1 MHAKTGLG
9 EEGARDTHHAAMM
22 TDKDLT
28 RGKAVCS
35 ICRKDSDA
43 RLFLK
48 NIERSGDSYSVYYCT
63 HCHVGFTVPFP
74 SHDVLSRIYSSGS
87 YRSTDGTRFNS
98 FAESLVRYF
107 NYDKK
112 RKIAKYR
119 DQKGAL
125 LDIGCGRGLFLDI
138 MKKDGWAATGV
149 EFNEETASYAKT
161 VYGIDVIT
169 AQAMANL
176 PDGSFDVIT
185 LYHVLEHLRE
195 PASVLHTCRRLLK
208 KQGLLVVA
216 VPNLASLQAVLGKAH
231 WFHLDIPFH
240 LHHFTLR
247 GLRQLLQDNA
257 MKIVEVKQF
266 DFEQNVFGWLQTLL
280 NLSGIKNNLLY
291 NLLKKPELRKNE
303 LRTARRRDLLFTL
316 LLTPVYVPLSMIFS
330 LFESLILRRGGTI
343 HVYAVKQ

>member
-1 MHAKTGLG
+1 MTSLDGQKAMNQTGAVKG
-9 EEGARDTHHAAMM
+9 NRHRN
-22 TDKDLT
+22 
-28 RGKAVCS
+28 RGAVCS
-35 ICRKDSDA
+35 ICG
-43 RLFLK
+43 K
-48 NIERSGDSYSVYYCT
+48 NADTRRFSGKILRGGDSYGVYYCT
-63 HCHVGFTVPFP
+63 HCHVGITAPFP
-74 SHDVLSRIYSSGS
+74 SHEVLSRLYSSGS
-87 YRSTDGTRFNS
+87 YRSTDGTRFNVI
-98 FAESLVRYF
+98 AESLVRYF

-112 RKIAKYR
+112 RKIKKYR
-119 DQKGAL
+119 NKKGAL
-125 LDIGCGRGLFLDI
+125 LDVGCGRGLFLDI

-169 AQAMANL
+169 AQAMASL

-185 LYHVLEHLRE
+185 LYHVLEHMQE
-195 PASVLHTCRRLLK
+195 PAAVLQACRRLLK

-216 VPNLASLQAVLGKAH
+216 VPNLSSLQASLGKAH
-231 WFHLDIPFH
+231 WFHLDIPYH

-247 GLRQLLQDNA
+247 GLQRLLRDNA
-257 MKIVEVKQF
+257 MKIVRVQQF
-266 DFEQNVFGWLQTLL
+266 DFEQNVFGWMQTLL

-316 LLTPVYVPLSMIFS
+316 LLTPVYLPLSMILS